1 MERPILVLGN
11 CVQGTRM
18 QWKMKDHQANII
30 KQQFSKEN
38 FVKFYFAQMSSVYTL
53 YIYIHLQTGQ
63 RICKNT
69 ICTSCADP
77 KKTEGATLRTTT
89 QENAIEEA
97 FGIKGLHYPCILN
110 F

>member
-38 FVKFYFAQMSSVYTL
+38 FAKFYFAQMSSVYTL
-53 YIYIHLQTGQ
+53 YIYTPADWPKDLQKHNLYIL
-63 RICKNT
+63 RRSKKDRVCNIKNY
-69 ICTSCADP
+69 
-77 KKTEGATLRTTT
+77 
-89 QENAIEEA
+89 
-97 FGIKGLHYPCILN
+97 YPRKCY
-110 F
+110 